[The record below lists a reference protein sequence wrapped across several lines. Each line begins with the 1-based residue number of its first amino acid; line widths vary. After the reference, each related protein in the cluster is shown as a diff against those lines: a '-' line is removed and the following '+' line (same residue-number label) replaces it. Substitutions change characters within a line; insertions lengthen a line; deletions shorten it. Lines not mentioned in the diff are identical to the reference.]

1 MAEPIH
7 IKDALAD
14 FFLKCY
20 GKPCN
25 NAMIDDCQNDC
36 TEDKGFQCW
45 KRVLSEDKKD
55 EQNNP

>member
-20 GKPCN
+20 GKPCD
-25 NAMIDDCQNDC
+25 NAMIDDCQHDC
-36 TEDKGFQCW
+36 AEDKGFQCW

-55 EQNNP
+55 E